1 MTENDTDIRQLALK
15 RQQRRLHNR
24 ATVEQLIETDNSSL
38 GRRRSSTSETKGFT
52 YDSRNGFSKKS
63 FLSTMPVPIL
73 EDESRMG
80 RLNIPPVVKCEC
92 NGVETYASINTSTSI
107 STISRNLVEK
117 LGVTDQIIPNGT
129 AIFNP
134 LGLLHPKVNGKVK
147 YLDLTLGSW
156 QQVSQFYVVDSS
168 IPDITFGVDFL
179 RKTQS
184 IVNFEDF
191 SLKIG
196 GENGER
202 IPFLSNRDV
211 LALTR
216 KSSSRNSNPE
226 SSHQSNLIF

>member
-38 GRRRSSTSETKGFT
+38 GR
-52 YDSRNGFSKKS
+52 
-63 FLSTMPVPIL
+63 
-73 EDESRMG
+73 
-80 RLNIPPVVKCEC
+80 C